1 MDHRNDYRG
10 DRRCSAHHPCGS
22 IRLADPSHSTPAAPP
37 ASVATAN
44 AKSAA
49 GVLMA
54 SYDPEKALWPSS
66 WWNSAVALQT
76 IEHYMLRTGDRSYR
90 SQVDN
95 TFEEDNAAFPNARD
109 WRTQASALSAVV
121 PARHGR

>member
-1 MDHRNDYRG
+1 MQHSPPLRQHPPRRPLSLHSRG
-10 DRRCSAHHPCGS
+10 
-22 IRLADPSHSTPAAPP
+22 
-37 ASVATAN
+37 ATLECRDGERDVGG
-44 AKSAA
+44 

-54 SYDPEKALWPSS
+54 SYNSEKAWWPSS

-76 IEHYMLRTGDRSYR
+76 IEHYMLHTGDRSYL

-95 TFEEDNAAFPNARD
+95 TFEVDNAAFPNARD
-109 WRTQASALSAVV
+109 WHTQASALSALIAVV